1 MCYTVLKFSGKGLG
15 MSKILLIEDDKIIQ
29 KIIKQRLEQDGHD
42 VLLANDGIEGVA
54 LAQSKEPDL
63 ILMDMLLPRLNG
75 WLATEQIK
83 AKLIDTP
90 IVALTGA
97 ATAEDKQKM
106 LAAGCSDLVIK
117 PVNFAELAA
126 KINALLV

>member
-117 PVNFAELAA
+117 SVNFAELAA